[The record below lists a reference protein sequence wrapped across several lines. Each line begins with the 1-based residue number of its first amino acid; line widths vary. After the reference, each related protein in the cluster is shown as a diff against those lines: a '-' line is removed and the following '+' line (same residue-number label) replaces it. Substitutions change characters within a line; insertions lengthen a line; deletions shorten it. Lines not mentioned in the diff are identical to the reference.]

1 MPTHVNDVPT
11 HPPTPSDTVHTPALP
26 PTPSMPTHIDYVP
39 THPPTPSNAIS
50 VTKKPTRAKK
60 DKNMTSADRDAADEE
75 VNETTIEHLTVTA
88 RTLQESGAPLA
99 PPACRVGTGVTL
111 APITPSITTSRIRH
125 EEPEDVPQITTKD
138 KGKGRD
144 LTNLGLSDAEEE
156 KDEGEDAEAE
166 KSDEEGN
173 KEKDADAG
181 SNGNEDG
188 EPKKTDNE
196 DDATEVTMPADL
208 SDNNE
213 DAMEVDPTTPKCPAT
228 ASKCRTSASPTTAHQ
243 MGKEHLTVYHILT

>member
-1 MPTHVNDVPT
+1 MQRELIVEIP
-11 HPPTPSDTVHTPALP
+11 
-26 PTPSMPTHIDYVP
+26 
-39 THPPTPSNAIS
+39 

-60 DKNMTSADRDAADEE
+60 DKNMTSADHDAANEE

-99 PPACRVGTGVTL
+99 LPACQVGTGVTL
-111 APITPSITTSRIRH
+111 APITPSITTSCIRH
-125 EEPEDVPQITTKD
+125 EEPEDVPQITTND

-144 LTNLGLSDAEEE
+144 LTNLGSLDAEEK

-173 KEKDADAG
+173 EEKDANAG

-196 DDATEVTMPADL
+196 DNDENNAAEVTMPADL

-213 DAMEVDPTTPKCPAT
+213 DAMKVDPTTPKCP
-228 ASKCRTSASPTTAHQ
+228 TTARQ
-243 MGKEHLTVYHILT
+243 MGKSLHKDITHASASSH